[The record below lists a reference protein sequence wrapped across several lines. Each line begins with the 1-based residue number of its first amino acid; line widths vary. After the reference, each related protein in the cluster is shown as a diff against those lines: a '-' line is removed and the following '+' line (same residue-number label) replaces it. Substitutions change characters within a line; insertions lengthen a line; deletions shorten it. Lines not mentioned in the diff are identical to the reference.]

1 MKTTVTLSDFRDA
14 FRAANRL
21 DQFSYQGLE
30 VLFDYLT
37 DYEDQTGEEIEL
49 DVIALCCDYYET
61 HWKEIAEDYRI
72 DLTDCDDEDDKI
84 EAVCNYL
91 NENTVVVG
99 ESSYGMFVYG
109 AF

>member
-1 MKTTVTLSDFRDA
+1 MKTTITLHDFRVA
-14 FRAANRL
+14 FHVAGRG
-21 DQFSYQGLE
+21 DQFSHSGLE

-37 DYEDQTGEEIEL
+37 DYEDQTGEELEL
-49 DVIALCCDYYET
+49 DVVALCCDFYEA
-61 HWKEIAEDYRI
+61 HWQEIADDYRI
-72 DLTDCDDEDDKI
+72 DLTSCDDEDDKI

-99 ESSYGMFVYG
+99 ESPYGVFVYG